1 MLICII
7 LLTLYLDRNRME
19 KANQTE
25 QKLES
30 NFESEMTL
38 AFKNEEQLD
47 RQKYDNVPW

>member
-1 MLICII
+1 
-7 LLTLYLDRNRME
+7 ME

-30 NFESEMTL
+30 NFETEMIL

-47 RQKYDNVPW
+47 RQRNMKMCQGEGRV